1 MMELPVNLKEKKD
14 SVRKYK
20 KKSII
25 KQADGKTNWLVTII
39 LLIFSLTIF
48 FPLYIAIV
56 IALKQPSD
64 MIGNVL
70 SLPKSINLSNFSQ
83 AIEMTN
89 FFHTIVNSLIIT
101 GGAIILTI
109 VTNSLVAYVIAR
121 NMHKKFYKFV
131 YFYFVSAMF
140 VPFSML
146 MLPLVKQ
153 VSFFNLDNKFGMM
166 ILYMIFGM
174 SMNTLLYVGYLKN
187 IPLELEEAAYVD
199 GAKPW
204 TVFWKIIFPLLK
216 PMNATVGIMT
226 ALWAWNDVMMPL
238 VILSNSNETTLPLA
252 QFVFQSKFGT
262 NYNIAFASY
271 LLALLPLLIFYLFAQ
286 KWIINGVTKGAIK

>member
-1 MMELPVNLKEKKD
+1 MMELPVNLKGKND

-25 KQADGKTNWLVTII
+25 KQADGKTNWPVTIL
-39 LLIFSLTIF
+39 LLICSLTIF
-48 FPLYIAIV
+48 FPIYIAVV
-56 IALKQPSD
+56 IALKQPSE
-64 MIGNVL
+64 MVGNIL
-70 SLPKSINLSNFSQ
+70 SLPKSINLSNFSE

-166 ILYMIFGM
+166 MLYMIFGM

-252 QFVFQSKFGT
+252 QFIFQSKFGT

>member
-1 MMELPVNLKEKKD
+1 MP
-14 SVRKYK
+14 
-20 KKSII
+20 I
-25 KQADGKTNWLVTII
+25 TI
-39 LLIFSLTIF
+39 LLIICSLTIL
-48 FPLYIAIV
+48 FPLYITIV
-56 IALKQPSD
+56 IAFKQPSE
-64 MIGNVL
+64 MMGNIL
-70 SLPKSINLSNFSQ
+70 SLPKSWSFSNFKQ

-89 FFHTIVNSLIIT
+89 FFHTIMNSLFIT
-101 GGAIILTI
+101 AGAVVVTI
-109 VTNSLVAYVIAR
+109 VTNSLVAYAIAR

-153 VSFFNLDNKFGMM
+153 VSFFNLDNKVGMI
-166 ILYMIFGM
+166 ILYMVFGI

-199 GAKPW
+199 GAKQW

-216 PMNATVGIMT
+216 PMHATVGIMT

-238 VILSNSNETTLPLA
+238 VILSEQSSATLPLA
-252 QFVFQSKFGT
+252 QYIFQSKFGT
-262 NYNIAFASY
+262 NYNVAFASY
-271 LLALLPLLIFYLFAQ
+271 LLALLPLLVFYLFAQ

>member
-1 MMELPVNLKEKKD
+1 MSQVGLKSNNRSKLKKISFIKKEDGKVNLP
-14 SVRKYK
+14 
-20 KKSII
+20 I
-25 KQADGKTNWLVTII
+25 TI
-39 LLIFSLTIF
+39 LLIICSLTIL
-48 FPLYIAIV
+48 FPLYITIV
-56 IALKQPSD
+56 IAFKQPSE
-64 MIGNVL
+64 MIGNIL
-70 SLPKSINLSNFSQ
+70 SLPKSWSFSNFKQ

-89 FFHTIVNSLIIT
+89 FFHTIMNSLFIT
-101 GGAIILTI
+101 AGAVVVTI
-109 VTNSLVAYVIAR
+109 VTNSLVAYAIAR

-153 VSFFNLDNKFGMM
+153 VSFFNLDNKVGMI
-166 ILYMIFGM
+166 ILYMVFGI

-199 GAKPW
+199 GAKQW

-216 PMNATVGIMT
+216 PMHATVGIMT

-238 VILSNSNETTLPLA
+238 VILSEQNSATLPLA
-252 QFVFQSKFGT
+252 QYIFQSKFGT
-262 NYNIAFASY
+262 NYNVAFASY
-271 LLALLPLLIFYLFAQ
+271 LLALLPLLVFYLFAQ

>member
-1 MMELPVNLKEKKD
+1 MMELPVNLKEKND

-25 KQADGKTNWLVTII
+25 KKTDGKINWTVTIL
-39 LLIFSLTIF
+39 LLICSLTIF

-56 IALKQPSD
+56 IAFKQPAE

-70 SLPKSINLSNFSQ
+70 SLPKSINFSNFSE
-83 AIEMTN
+83 AIKMTN
-89 FFHTIVNSLIIT
+89 FFHTILNSLIIT
-101 GGAIILTI
+101 GGAIVLTI

-166 ILYMIFGM
+166 LLYMIFGM

-286 KWIINGVTKGAIK
+286 KWIISGVTKGAIK

>member
-1 MMELPVNLKEKKD
+1 MVEIVSN
-14 SVRKYK
+14 
-20 KKSII
+20 KKSVTDYKRKTII
-25 KQADGKTNWLVTII
+25 KKEDGKVNWPVTIL
-39 LLIFSLTIF
+39 LLICSLSIL
-48 FPLYIAIV
+48 FPLYITIV
-56 IALKQPSD
+56 IAFKQPSD
-64 MIGNVL
+64 MVGNIL
-70 SLPKSINLSNFSQ
+70 SLPKLWSFSNFSQ

-89 FFHTIVNSLIIT
+89 FSHTIFNSLVIT
-101 GGAIILTI
+101 AGAVILTI
-109 VTNSLVAYVIAR
+109 ITNSLVAYVIAR
-121 NMHKKFYKFV
+121 NMNKKFYKFI

-153 VSFFNLDNKFGMM
+153 VSSFNLDNKFGMM
-166 ILYMIFGM
+166 ILYMIFGI

-199 GAKPW
+199 GAKEW

-216 PMNATVGIMT
+216 PMHATVGIMT
-226 ALWAWNDVMMPL
+226 ALWAWNDVMLPL
-238 VILSNSNETTLPLA
+238 VILSDPNAATLPLA
-252 QFVFQSKFGT
+252 QFIFQSKFGT

-271 LLALLPLLIFYLFAQ
+271 LLALLPLLVFYLFAQ

>member
-1 MMELPVNLKEKKD
+1 MVEIVSN
-14 SVRKYK
+14 
-20 KKSII
+20 KKSVTDYKRKTII
-25 KQADGKTNWLVTII
+25 KKEDGKVNWPVTIL
-39 LLIFSLTIF
+39 LLICSLSIL
-48 FPLYIAIV
+48 FPLYITIV
-56 IALKQPSD
+56 IAFKQPSD
-64 MIGNVL
+64 MVGNIL
-70 SLPKSINLSNFSQ
+70 SLPKVWSFSNFSQ

-89 FFHTIVNSLIIT
+89 FSHTIFNSLVIT
-101 GGAIILTI
+101 AGAVILTI
-109 VTNSLVAYVIAR
+109 ITNSLVAYVIAR
-121 NMHKKFYKFV
+121 NMNKKFYKFI

-153 VSFFNLDNKFGMM
+153 VSSFNLDNKLGMM
-166 ILYMIFGM
+166 ILYMIFGI

-199 GAKPW
+199 GAKEW

-216 PMNATVGIMT
+216 PMHATVGIMT
-226 ALWAWNDVMMPL
+226 ALWAWNDVMLPL
-238 VILSNSNETTLPLA
+238 VILSDPNAATLPLA
-252 QFVFQSKFGT
+252 QFIFQSKFGT

-271 LLALLPLLIFYLFAQ
+271 LLALLPLLVFYLFAQ

>member
-1 MMELPVNLKEKKD
+1 MVEVSSNTK
-14 SVRKYK
+14 SITRYK
-20 KKSII
+20 RKSII
-25 KQADGKTNWLVTII
+25 KRENGKVNWLVTI
-39 LLIFSLTIF
+39 LLAICSLTVL
-48 FPLYIAIV
+48 FPLYITIV
-56 IALKQPSD
+56 IAFKQPSD

-70 SLPKSINLSNFSQ
+70 SLPKNWSFSNFKQ
-83 AIEMTN
+83 AIEMTD
-89 FFHTIVNSLIIT
+89 FFHVILNSIIIT
-101 GGAIILTI
+101 GGAIVFTI
-109 VTNSLVAYVIAR
+109 VTNSLVAYAIAR
-121 NMHKKFYKFV
+121 NMHKKFYKFI

-153 VSFFNLDNKFGMM
+153 VSSFNLDNKFGMI
-166 ILYMIFGM
+166 ILYMVFGI

-204 TVFWKIIFPLLK
+204 IVFWKIIFPLLK
-216 PMNATVGIMT
+216 PMHATVGIMT

-238 VILSNSNETTLPLA
+238 VILSDPNSTTLPLA
-252 QFVFQSKFGT
+252 QFIFQSKFGT
-262 NYNIAFASY
+262 NYNVAFASY
-271 LLALLPLLIFYLFAQ
+271 LLALLPLLVFYLFAQ

>member
-1 MMELPVNLKEKKD
+1 MAEVGLKSNNRSKVKKISFIKKEDGKVNLP
-14 SVRKYK
+14 
-20 KKSII
+20 I
-25 KQADGKTNWLVTII
+25 TI
-39 LLIFSLTIF
+39 LLIICSLTIL
-48 FPLYIAIV
+48 FPLYITIV
-56 IALKQPSD
+56 IAFKQPSE
-64 MIGNVL
+64 MIGNIL
-70 SLPKSINLSNFSQ
+70 SLPKSWSFSNFKQ

-89 FFHTIVNSLIIT
+89 FFHTIMNSLFIT
-101 GGAIILTI
+101 AGAVVVTI
-109 VTNSLVAYVIAR
+109 VTNSLVAYAIAR

-153 VSFFNLDNKFGMM
+153 VSFFNLDNKVGMI
-166 ILYMIFGM
+166 ILYMVFGI

-199 GAKPW
+199 GAKQW

-216 PMNATVGIMT
+216 PMHATVGIMT

-238 VILSNSNETTLPLA
+238 VILSEQSSATLPLA
-252 QFVFQSKFGT
+252 QYIFLS
-262 NYNIAFASY
+262 
-271 LLALLPLLIFYLFAQ
+271 LIH
-286 KWIINGVTKGAIK
+286 I

>member
-1 MMELPVNLKEKKD
+1 MAEVSLKPSNKAKIKKGTLI
-14 SVRKYK
+14 K
-20 KKSII
+20 K
-25 KQADGKTNWLVTII
+25 QDGKINWPVTIL
-39 LLIFSLTIF
+39 LLICSLTIL
-48 FPLYIAIV
+48 FPLYITIV
-56 IALKQPSD
+56 IAFKQPSD
-64 MIGNVL
+64 MMGNVL
-70 SLPKSINLSNFSQ
+70 SLPKTWSFNNFIQ
-83 AIEMTN
+83 AIKMTN
-89 FFHTIVNSLIIT
+89 FFHTILNSLIIT
-101 GGAIILTI
+101 AGAVIVTI
-109 VTNSLVAYVIAR
+109 VTNSLVAYAIAR

-153 VSFFNLDNKFGMM
+153 VSFFNLDNKIGMT
-166 ILYMIFGM
+166 ILYMVFGI

-199 GAKPW
+199 GAKQW
-204 TVFWKIIFPLLK
+204 TVFWKVIFPLLK
-216 PMNATVGIMT
+216 PMHATVGIMT

-238 VILSNSNETTLPLA
+238 VILSEQSQATLPLA
-252 QFVFQSKFGT
+252 QYIFQSKFGT
-262 NYNIAFASY
+262 NYNVAFASY

>member
-1 MMELPVNLKEKKD
+1 MMELPVNLKRKND

-25 KQADGKTNWLVTII
+25 KQVDGKTNWPVTIL
-39 LLIFSLTIF
+39 LLICSLTIL

-56 IALKQPSD
+56 IALKQPSE
-64 MIGNVL
+64 MVGNIL
-70 SLPKSINLSNFSQ
+70 SLPKSINLSNFSE

-166 ILYMIFGM
+166 MLYMIFGM

-252 QFVFQSKFGT
+252 QFIFQSKFGT

>member
-1 MMELPVNLKEKKD
+1 MV
-14 SVRKYK
+14 
-20 KKSII
+20 
-25 KQADGKTNWLVTII
+25 
-39 LLIFSLTIF
+39 
-48 FPLYIAIV
+48 
-56 IALKQPSD
+56 
-64 MIGNVL
+64 GNIL
-70 SLPKSINLSNFSQ
+70 SLPKVWSFSNFSQ

-89 FFHTIVNSLIIT
+89 FSHTIFNSLVIT
-101 GGAIILTI
+101 AGAVILTI
-109 VTNSLVAYVIAR
+109 ITNSLVAYVIAR
-121 NMHKKFYKFV
+121 NMNKKFYKFI

-153 VSFFNLDNKFGMM
+153 VSSFNLDNKFGMM
-166 ILYMIFGM
+166 ILYMIFGI

-199 GAKPW
+199 GAKEW

-216 PMNATVGIMT
+216 PMHATVGIMT
-226 ALWAWNDVMMPL
+226 ALWAWNDVMLPL
-238 VILSNSNETTLPLA
+238 VILSDPNAATLPLA
-252 QFVFQSKFGT
+252 QFIFQSKFGT

-271 LLALLPLLIFYLFAQ
+271 LLALLPLLVFYLFAQ

>member
-1 MMELPVNLKEKKD
+1 MVEIVSN
-14 SVRKYK
+14 
-20 KKSII
+20 KKSVTDYKRKTII
-25 KQADGKTNWLVTII
+25 KKEDGKVNWPVTIL
-39 LLIFSLTIF
+39 LLICSLSIL
-48 FPLYIAIV
+48 FPLYITIV
-56 IALKQPSD
+56 IAFKQPSD
-64 MIGNVL
+64 MVGNIL
-70 SLPKSINLSNFSQ
+70 SLPKVWSFSNFSQ

-89 FFHTIVNSLIIT
+89 FSHTIFNSLVIT
-101 GGAIILTI
+101 AGAVILTI
-109 VTNSLVAYVIAR
+109 ITNSLVAYVIAR
-121 NMHKKFYKFV
+121 NMNKKFYKFI

-153 VSFFNLDNKFGMM
+153 VSSFNLDNKFGMM
-166 ILYMIFGM
+166 ILYMIFGI

-199 GAKPW
+199 GAKEW

-216 PMNATVGIMT
+216 PMHATVGIMT
-226 ALWAWNDVMMPL
+226 ALWAWNDVMLPL
-238 VILSNSNETTLPLA
+238 VILSDPNAATLPLA
-252 QFVFQSKFGT
+252 QFIFQSKFGT

-271 LLALLPLLIFYLFAQ
+271 LLALLPLLVFYLFAQ

>member
-1 MMELPVNLKEKKD
+1 MVEIVSN
-14 SVRKYK
+14 
-20 KKSII
+20 KKSVTDYKRKTII
-25 KQADGKTNWLVTII
+25 KKEDGKVNWPVTIL
-39 LLIFSLTIF
+39 LLICSLSIL
-48 FPLYIAIV
+48 FPLYITIV
-56 IALKQPSD
+56 IAFKQPSD
-64 MIGNVL
+64 MVGNVL
-70 SLPKSINLSNFSQ
+70 SLPKVWSFSNFSQ

-89 FFHTIVNSLIIT
+89 FSHTIFNSLVIT
-101 GGAIILTI
+101 AGAVILTI
-109 VTNSLVAYVIAR
+109 ITNSLVAYVIAR
-121 NMHKKFYKFV
+121 NMNKKFYKFI

-153 VSFFNLDNKFGMM
+153 VSSFNLDNKLGMM
-166 ILYMIFGM
+166 ILYMIFGI

-199 GAKPW
+199 GAKEW

-216 PMNATVGIMT
+216 PMHATVGIMT
-226 ALWAWNDVMMPL
+226 ALWAWNDVMLPL
-238 VILSNSNETTLPLA
+238 VILSDPNAATLPLA
-252 QFVFQSKFGT
+252 QFIFQSKFGT

-271 LLALLPLLIFYLFAQ
+271 LLALLPLLVFYLFAQ

>member
-1 MMELPVNLKEKKD
+1 MAEVGLKSNNRSKVKKISFIKKEDGKVNLP
-14 SVRKYK
+14 
-20 KKSII
+20 I
-25 KQADGKTNWLVTII
+25 TI
-39 LLIFSLTIF
+39 LLIICSLTIL
-48 FPLYIAIV
+48 FPLYITIV
-56 IALKQPSD
+56 IAFKQ
-64 MIGNVL
+64 MMGNIL
-70 SLPKSINLSNFSQ
+70 SLPKSWSFSNFKQ

-89 FFHTIVNSLIIT
+89 FFHTIMNSLFIT
-101 GGAIILTI
+101 AGAVVVTI
-109 VTNSLVAYVIAR
+109 VTNSLVAYAIAR

-153 VSFFNLDNKFGMM
+153 VSFFNLDNKVGMI
-166 ILYMIFGM
+166 ILYMVFGI

-199 GAKPW
+199 GAKQW

-216 PMNATVGIMT
+216 PMHATVGIMT

-238 VILSNSNETTLPLA
+238 VILSEQSSATLYSNQNLGQT
-252 QFVFQSKFGT
+252 
-262 NYNIAFASY
+262 IM
-271 LLALLPLLIFYLFAQ
+271 
-286 KWIINGVTKGAIK
+286 

>member
-1 MMELPVNLKEKKD
+1 MVEIVSN
-14 SVRKYK
+14 
-20 KKSII
+20 KKSVTDYKRKTII
-25 KQADGKTNWLVTII
+25 KKEDGKVNWPVTIL
-39 LLIFSLTIF
+39 LLICSLSIL
-48 FPLYIAIV
+48 FPLYITIV
-56 IALKQPSD
+56 IAFKQPSD
-64 MIGNVL
+64 MVGNIL
-70 SLPKSINLSNFSQ
+70 SLPKIWSFSNFSQ

-89 FFHTIVNSLIIT
+89 FSHTIFNSLVIT
-101 GGAIILTI
+101 AGAVILTI
-109 VTNSLVAYVIAR
+109 ITNSLVAYVIAR
-121 NMHKKFYKFV
+121 NMNKKFYKFI

-153 VSFFNLDNKFGMM
+153 VSSFNLDNKFGMM
-166 ILYMIFGM
+166 ILYMIFGI

-199 GAKPW
+199 GAKEW

-216 PMNATVGIMT
+216 PMHATVGIMT
-226 ALWAWNDVMMPL
+226 ALWAWNDVMLPL
-238 VILSNSNETTLPLA
+238 VILSDPNAATLPLA
-252 QFVFQSKFGT
+252 QFIFQSKFGT

-271 LLALLPLLIFYLFAQ
+271 LLALLPLLVFYLFAQ

>member
-1 MMELPVNLKEKKD
+1 MVEIVSN
-14 SVRKYK
+14 
-20 KKSII
+20 KKSVTDYKRKTII
-25 KQADGKTNWLVTII
+25 KKEDGKVNWPVTIL
-39 LLIFSLTIF
+39 LLICSLSIL
-48 FPLYIAIV
+48 FPLYITIV
-56 IALKQPSD
+56 IAFKQPSD
-64 MIGNVL
+64 MVGNIL
-70 SLPKSINLSNFSQ
+70 LLPKVWSFSNFSQ

-89 FFHTIVNSLIIT
+89 FSHTIFNSLVIT
-101 GGAIILTI
+101 AGAVILTI
-109 VTNSLVAYVIAR
+109 ITNSLVAYVIAR
-121 NMHKKFYKFV
+121 NMNKKFYKFI

-153 VSFFNLDNKFGMM
+153 VSSFNLDNKFGMM
-166 ILYMIFGM
+166 ILYMIFGI

-199 GAKPW
+199 GAKEW

-216 PMNATVGIMT
+216 PMHATVGIMT
-226 ALWAWNDVMMPL
+226 ALWAWNDVMLPL
-238 VILSNSNETTLPLA
+238 VILSDPNAATLPLA
-252 QFVFQSKFGT
+252 QFIFQSKFGT

-271 LLALLPLLIFYLFAQ
+271 LLALLPLLVFYLFAQ

>member
-1 MMELPVNLKEKKD
+1 MVEIVSN
-14 SVRKYK
+14 
-20 KKSII
+20 KKSVTDYKRKTII
-25 KQADGKTNWLVTII
+25 KKEDGKVNWPVTIL
-39 LLIFSLTIF
+39 LLICSLSIL
-48 FPLYIAIV
+48 FPLYITIV
-56 IALKQPSD
+56 IAFKQPSD
-64 MIGNVL
+64 MVGNIF
-70 SLPKSINLSNFSQ
+70 SLPKVWSFSNFSQ

-89 FFHTIVNSLIIT
+89 FSHTIFNSLVIT
-101 GGAIILTI
+101 AGAVILTI
-109 VTNSLVAYVIAR
+109 ITNSLVAYVIAR
-121 NMHKKFYKFV
+121 NMNKKFYKFI

-153 VSFFNLDNKFGMM
+153 VSSFNLDNKLGMM
-166 ILYMIFGM
+166 ILYMIFGI

-199 GAKPW
+199 GAKEW

-216 PMNATVGIMT
+216 PMHATVGIMT
-226 ALWAWNDVMMPL
+226 ALWAWNDVMLPL
-238 VILSNSNETTLPLA
+238 VILSDPNAATLPLA
-252 QFVFQSKFGT
+252 QFIFQSKFGT

-271 LLALLPLLIFYLFAQ
+271 LLALLPLLVFYLFAQ